1 MQFQQVPMERIGACH
16 GYPDE
21 LQGSTIIVWAVRNT
35 GDKEVAMTEPRIPP
49 EGPATAPVERKS
61 PASLAGDVVR
71 QGSNL
76 IEQEVRLA
84 KAELSE
90 KMTSLKIAIGEII
103 SGAVLLVAS
112 LGVLLAALV
121 SGLARLLVALFA
133 EEPLIGTAAAVD
145 ATRTL
150 PTYES
155 LAALL
160 IGVIFALI
168 GGLLLRNGLNRF
180 DPGNLVPE
188 RTLRQARDTG
198 DMVRGDT

>member
-1 MQFQQVPMERIGACH
+1 MQFQRVPMERIGGCH

-21 LQGSTIIVWAVRNT
+21 LQGSTIIVRAVRNT